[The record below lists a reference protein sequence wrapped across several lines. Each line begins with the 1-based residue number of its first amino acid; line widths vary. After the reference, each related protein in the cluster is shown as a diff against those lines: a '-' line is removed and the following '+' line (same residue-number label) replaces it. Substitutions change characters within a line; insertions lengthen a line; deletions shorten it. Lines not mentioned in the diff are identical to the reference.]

1 MGAFVTEMKLLAALA
16 IGASASEVYII
27 GGEIVTPHS
36 EPYILSLQR
45 RQSHFCGGTIISETH
60 GICASHCV
68 YPANEVQAVGGA
80 HKIKDKNESSQQR
93 IQLTKFLKHPNYRPL
108 VISNDI
114 SVLGFQSPFT
124 INEYVKPISLPP
136 KQTDEWMPAG
146 TTVRICGWGNIAYP
160 GTTYPSELY
169 CVDTK
174 IVDNDTCNNTAHY
187 NGGILKGM
195 FCAGELNVGGKDAC
209 QGDSGGPVTY
219 NGEVIGATSWG
230 YGCAYPNY
238 PGVYTDVAQFRDWV
252 DENTN

>member
-1 MGAFVTEMKLLAALA
+1 MGFVAEMKLLAALA

-108 VISNDI
+108 VISNG
-114 SVLGFQSPFT
+114 SNHNLFNVL
-124 INEYVKPISLPP
+124 IPISRYFRP
-136 KQTDEWMPAG
+136 W
-146 TTVRICGWGNIAYP
+146 V
-160 GTTYPSELY
+160 
-169 CVDTK
+169 
-174 IVDNDTCNNTAHY
+174 
-187 NGGILKGM
+187 
-195 FCAGELNVGGKDAC
+195 
-209 QGDSGGPVTY
+209 PVS
-219 NGEVIGATSWG
+219 IHH
-230 YGCAYPNY
+230 
-238 PGVYTDVAQFRDWV
+238 
-252 DENTN
+252 